1 MKSFNQKDIEH
12 LADNYSEYSQD
23 LFPKYMKVVLK
34 DAKKN
39 FKQRKPHVI
48 AMKRKAIWSCED
60 VRHAFNYNEHN
71 FKLIKQH
78 QTLIR
83 YFECFIELTEK
94 SDRDFYTKS
103 ERIRFSRDCIMQAH
117 RLIAIYKA
125 TIITA

>member
-1 MKSFNQKDIEH
+1 MKSFKQKFIEH
-12 LADNYSEYSQD
+12 LADNYSEYSKD
-23 LFPKYMKVVLK
+23 LLPKYMNVVLK

-83 YFECFIELTEK
+83 YFECFIELTEN
-94 SDRDFYTKS
+94 SDSDFYTKS

-117 RLIAIYKA
+117 RLIVIYKA